1 MVSLIA
7 LLPLLLQAGGA
18 SAQRYTQET
27 SYPSPW
33 GSGGPGWDEAYTK
46 AREFVSQLTLPEKVN
61 LTTGTGHQGDL
72 CVGNT
77 GSVPRLGF
85 RHFCL
90 QNGPNGVGS
99 TDGNSVF
106 PSGLTAVA
114 TFSRDLLRRRGYA
127 MGEEHSG
134 KGVDVQLGPN
144 VGALGRDPAG
154 GRNWEGFSPDPYLSG
169 LAVAETVIGTQD
181 AGVIANAKHFIL
193 NEQEHFRN
201 SISSNLDDKSMH
213 ELYLW
218 PFADAVRAGVGSI
231 MCSYNRINGTYACEN
246 SKTLNYLLKN
256 ELSFQGFVVSDWAA
270 QHSGVNSA
278 LAGLDMTM
286 PGSGSNEPYNSYWG
300 GALTEAVLNGTVPQ
314 WRLDDMVVRIMAA
327 YYKVGRDKTRIP
339 INFSTWVNTTTGY
352 RHFAAG
358 RDNTTV
364 NYHVNVQGDHAELIR
379 EIAAKG
385 TVLLKNENSAL
396 PLTKP
401 LSIAVIGEDAQSDPN
416 GPNACLHKYCTAG
429 TLAVGWG
436 SGAADFPYLIAPAD
450 ALKKQAEADGTAFT
464 NVESNWDLDA
474 ARAAARDAWVA
485 VVFVNANSGTGT
497 VLTNGNFGDRG
508 NLTLDNG
515 GDNLIAAV
523 ASVNSNT
530 VVVIHSVGPVLMDHF
545 KTHPNVTAI
554 LWAGLPGQESGN
566 SITDVLYGKVN
577 PQGRTPFTWGKA
589 QSDWGITTLI
599 ESDDEMPE
607 TDFDEGVFIDYRHF
621 DKKGIEPSWEFG
633 FGLSYTNF
641 TYSDLNI
648 KAAGAPDYE
657 PAMGETSPAPTF
669 GKVDK
674 NPASAM
680 PPPDFERLPKFIYS
694 WINDTDIPCCG
705 TPNLPEGSRDVSA
718 QPLLAASGA
727 PGGNPGLYETV
738 FTVTAS
744 VENTGPLQGAEIPQ
758 LYLSLGGPD
767 EPKAVLRGFEEVSL
781 EPGEAKTVTF
791 NLTRRDISNWD
802 VVSQNW
808 VVTPHKKMVH
818 VGASSRDFRLEGEL
832 PLAA

>member
-7 LLPLLLQAGGA
+7 LLTLLLLAGGA

-27 SYPSPW
+27 SYPSPL
-33 GSGGPGWDEAYTK
+33 GSGGPGWDEAYVK

-61 LTTGTGHQGDL
+61 LTTGTGHKGDL

-127 MGEEHSG
+127 MGEEHRG

-154 GRNWEGFSPDPYLSG
+154 GRNWEGFRPIP
-169 LAVAETVIGTQD
+169 
-181 AGVIANAKHFIL
+181 NAKHFIL

-201 SISSNLDDKSMH
+201 HISSNLDDKSMH

-256 ELSFQGFVVSDWAA
+256 ELSFQGF
-270 QHSGVNSA
+270 
-278 LAGLDMTM
+278 
-286 PGSGSNEPYNSYWG
+286 
-300 GALTEAVLNGTVPQ
+300 AVLNGAVPQ

-339 INFSTWVNTTTGY
+339 VNFSTWLKTTTGY
-352 RHFAAG
+352 RHLAAG

-364 NYHVNVQGDHAELIR
+364 NHYANVQGDHAELIC

-401 LSIAVIGEDAQSDPN
+401 SSIAVVGEDAQSDPN
-416 GPNACLHKYCTAG
+416 GPNACLRKYCTAG
-429 TLAVGWG
+429 TLAVSWG
-436 SGAADFPYLIAPAD
+436 SGAANFPYLIAPAD

-464 NVESNWDLDA
+464 NVEGNWDLDA
-474 ARAAARDAWVA
+474 ARAAARDPSVA

-497 VLTNGNFGDRG
+497 MLTNGNFGDRG
-508 NLTLDNG
+508 NLTLGNG
-515 GDNLIAAV
+515 GDNLTAAV

-530 VVVIHSVGPVLMDHF
+530 VVVIHSVGAVLMDHF

-599 ESDDEMPE
+599 ESDDNMPE
-607 TDFDEGVFIDYRHF
+607 MDFDEGVFIDYRHF
-621 DKKGIEPSWEFG
+621 DKKDIEPSWEFG

-648 KAAGAPDYE
+648 KATGAPEYE
-657 PAMGETSPAPTF
+657 PATGETSPAPKF

-680 PPPDFERLPKFIYS
+680 PPPDFEMLPKFIYP
-694 WINDTDIPCCG
+694 WINDTHIPCRG
-705 TPNLPEGSRDVSA
+705 RPKLPEGSRDGSA
-718 QPLLAASGA
+718 QPLLAAGGA
-727 PGGNPGLYETV
+727 RGGNPGLYETV

-744 VENTGPLQGAEIPQ
+744 VENTGSLQGTEIPQ

-767 EPKAVLRGFEEVSL
+767 EPKVVLRGFEEVSL
-781 EPGEAKTVTF
+781 EPGEAKTVRF

-808 VVTPHKKMVH
+808 VVTPHEKMVH
-818 VGASSRDFRLEGEL
+818 VGASSRDVRLEGEL
-832 PLAA
+832 PLTA

>member
-1 MVSLIA
+1 MVSLIV

-18 SAQRYTQET
+18 PAQRYTQET

-33 GSGGPGWDEAYTK
+33 GSGGSGWREAYAK

-127 MGEEHSG
+127 MGEEHRG

-144 VGALGRDPAG
+144 VGPLGRDPAG
-154 GRNWEGFSPDPYLSG
+154 GRHWEAFSPDPYLSG
-169 LAVAETVIGTQD
+169 VAVAETVVGTQG

-201 SISSNLDDKSMH
+201 HISSNLDDKSMH

-218 PFADAVRAGVGSI
+218 PFADAARAGVGSI
-231 MCSYNRINGTYACEN
+231 MWSYNRINGTYACEN

-270 QHSGVNSA
+270 QHSG
-278 LAGLDMTM
+278 
-286 PGSGSNEPYNSYWG
+286 G

-314 WRLDDMVVRIMAA
+314 WRLDDI
-327 YYKVGRDKTRIP
+327 VGRDESRIP
-339 INFSTWVNTTTGY
+339 VNFSSWLNTTTVY
-352 RHFAAG
+352 RHLAAG

-364 NYHVNVQGDHAELIR
+364 NHYVNVQGDHAELIR
-379 EIAAKG
+379 EIATKG
-385 TVLLKNENSAL
+385 T
-396 PLTKP
+396 
-401 LSIAVIGEDAQSDPN
+401 SDPN
-416 GPNACLHKYCTAG
+416 GPDTCLHKYCTAG
-429 TLAVGWG
+429 SLAVGWG
-436 SGAADFPYLIAPAD
+436 LGVADFPYLIAPAE

-464 NVESNWDLDA
+464 NVEGNWDLDA
-474 ARAAARDAWVA
+474 PRAAARDAQA
-485 VVFVNANSGTGT
+485 TVVFVNANSGTGT
-497 VLTNGNFGDRG
+497 TVLTTGNFGDRG
-508 NLTLDNG
+508 NLTLGNG
-515 GDNLIAAV
+515 GDSLIAAV

-577 PQGRTPFTWGKA
+577 TQGRTPFTWGKA
-589 QSDWGITTLI
+589 QSDWGITTLV
-599 ESDDEMPE
+599 ESDDKMAE

-621 DKKGIEPSWEFG
+621 DKQDTEPSWEFG

-641 TYSDLNI
+641 TYSNLDI
-648 KAAGAPDYE
+648 KATGVPDYE
-657 PAMGETSPAPTF
+657 PATGETSPAPTF

-674 NPASAM
+674 SPASAM

-694 WINDTDIPCCG
+694 WINDTHIPCCG
-705 TPNLPEGSRDVSA
+705 RPKLPEGSRDGSA
-718 QPLLAASGA
+718 QPLLAAGGA
-727 PGGNPGLYETV
+727 PGENPGLYETV
-738 FTVTAS
+738 FAVTAS
-744 VENTGPLQGAEIPQ
+744 VENTGPLQGTEIPQ
-758 LYLSLGGPD
+758 LYFSLGWPD
-767 EPKAVLRGFEEVSL
+767 EPKVVLRGFEELSL

-808 VVTPHKKMVH
+808 VVTPHRKTVH
-818 VGASSRDFRLEGEL
+818 VGASSRDFKLEGEL
-832 PLAA
+832 PPAA